1 MMSPLSDAFTQ
12 PLSRRQWLRL
22 TGLFATSTGM
32 TNLLSGCQSQM
43 HHRLITAREPRVK
56 IGYLPITDSSP
67 LLAAYEKGF
76 YANEGLDVAPMQ
88 VYRSWNAITQ
98 AFMRQD
104 VNVIHIL
111 MPTAI
116 WMRYGLKF
124 PTKVLAWN
132 HTNGSALTVLP
143 DINRPEELAGQTIA
157 IPSWYSMH
165 NVVLQILLRE
175 HGLNPVYYPD
185 NRALGDR
192 DVRLQVLPPPDM
204 LSALTAQKIAGYI
217 VAEPYNS
224 AAEISQAGKL
234 LRLTGDVWK
243 DHACCVV
250 LMHEADV
257 MRYPQWTQRVVNAI
271 VQAQQWAQ
279 INRSELAYMLSRD
292 GSNYMPYPVSV
303 LDRVLTYSDGDFY
316 RQMGAIQHPDWR
328 SQRIAFQPYPFPS
341 YTEALVRALQ
351 STLITGK
358 VEFLKDLDPKVVARD
373 LVDDRFVRQAIE
385 QVGGPQSFGLSLD
398 LTRQELI
405 NA

>member
-1 MMSPLSDAFTQ
+1 MTPLSDTWTQ
-12 PLSRRQWLRL
+12 SLSRRQWLRL

-32 TNLLSGCQSQM
+32 TNVLSGCQSQM
-43 HHRLITAREPRVK
+43 QTMLMTAHEPRVR

-67 LLAAYEKGF
+67 LLAAHEKGF

-88 VYRSWNAITQ
+88 VYRSWNAIAQ
-98 AFMRQD
+98 AFMRRD

-124 PTKVLAWN
+124 PAKVMAWN

-143 DINRPEELAGQTIA
+143 DIDRPEDLAGKTIA

-175 HGLNPVYYPD
+175 RGLQPVYYPD
-185 NRALGDR
+185 DRSLGDR
-192 DVRLQVLPPPDM
+192 EVRLQVLPPPDM
-204 LSALTAQKIAGYI
+204 LAALKAQKIAGYI
-217 VAEPYNS
+217 VAEPYNA

-234 LRLTGDVWK
+234 LRLTGDIWK

-257 MRYPQWTQRVVNAI
+257 MRYPKWAQRVVSAV

-279 INRSELAYMLSRD
+279 INRSELAYVLSRD
-292 GSNYMPYPVSV
+292 GGNYMPYPVSV
-303 LDRVLTYSDGDFY
+303 LDRVLTYSDSDFY
-316 RQMGAIQHPDWR
+316 RNEGVIQNPEWR

-341 YTEALVRALQ
+341 YTEALVRSLQ
-351 STLITGK
+351 STLIAGK
-358 VEFLKDLDPKVVARD
+358 IEFLKNLDPQVVARD

-385 QVGGPQSFGLSLD
+385 QVGRPQSFGLSLD

-405 NA
+405 QA